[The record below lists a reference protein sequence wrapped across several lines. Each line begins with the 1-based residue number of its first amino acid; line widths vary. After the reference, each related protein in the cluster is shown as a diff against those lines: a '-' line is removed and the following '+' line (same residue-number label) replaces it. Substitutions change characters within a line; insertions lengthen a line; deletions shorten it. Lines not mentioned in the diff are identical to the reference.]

1 MPNKFKK
8 TLVAS
13 ALLTALI
20 SSAFAETPAITTW
33 NSSNVPELGSVK
45 YEFTGQDVKDL
56 KPNYWSPLEIKA
68 NASGVLND
76 LNLDIQA
83 LGAVDGVSQDKQI
96 VGIEVSGGAPE
107 FGGDILNVTVKTNFV
122 GGGNNQAT
130 AIDFYSTG
138 TTTISSSDVVLSVAS
153 EASNG
158 KAVYGIGLGGGRP
171 V

>member
-20 SSAFAETPAITTW
+20 SSAFAETPAIITW

-56 KPNYWSPLEIKA
+56 EPNYWSPLEIKA

-107 FGGDILNVTVKTNFV
+107 FGGDILNVTVKTDFV

-138 TTTISSSDVVLSVAS
+138 TTTISSSARSQLAW
-153 EASNG
+153 
-158 KAVYGIGLGGGRP
+158 
-171 V
+171 